1 MASVPPM
8 IWQMG
13 MGALQGAEML
23 KEEKE
28 KKAKRLNYQWFLS
41 VLLTWFYILTCL
53 YPLCRSTPTEPAPP
67 PSGRISEIPLSYR
80 AMPSW
85 GCPCVPSLSGGNM
98 KWPLSGP
105 ERRVLLDGSHPTAH
119 NILISN
125 FSGTSGFL

>member
-1 MASVPPM
+1 
-8 IWQMG
+8 

-41 VLLTWFYILTCL
+41 VVLTWFYILTCL

-85 GCPCVPSLSGGNM
+85 GCPCVPSLSGGNV
-98 KWPLSGP
+98 KWPLGGP
-105 ERRVLLDGSHPTAH
+105 ERHVLLDGSHPTAH